1 MVHPWG
7 VPWAQDLHLSSNGY
21 TLGIRPSRPF
31 LRPKKMATTLT
42 SWPKNIISFIKE
54 SRDELKKV
62 SWPSRQTTLRYTVIV
77 VAASLAVG
85 LITGGVDYFLTIA
98 LEKLVI

>member
-1 MVHPWG
+1 
-7 VPWAQDLHLSSNGY
+7 
-21 TLGIRPSRPF
+21 
-31 LRPKKMATTLT
+31 MATTFT

-62 SWPSRQTTLRYTVIV
+62 SWPNRQTTLRYTVIV

-85 LITGGVDYFLTIA
+85 LITGGVDYLLTIA
-98 LEKLVI
+98 LEKLVL